1 MRTLVTGGAGFIRL
15 MEHPI
20 ETDPVNIGNLER
32 TIAYLTRRIATSVN
46 AGTR

>member
-1 MRTLVTGGAGFIRL
+1 MRTLVTGGDDFVRL
-15 MEHPI
+15 MEHPT

-32 TIAYLTRRIATSVN
+32 TIAYLTGRIATSVN